1 MRRVP
6 PEEAPSWPALLAPSW
21 PAQARLSASS
31 LASWPSPRDLSWCAP
46 SNYPGQAVAQATPQ
60 ARAVS
65 SSEAA
70 PSLAPSCHPS
80 TSHPALLASLPPP
93 LSSHLPLAMDSL
105 HHTKASYRSYSPGLL
120 PTPSLLPSP
129 HHQAEVRRGEPRI
142 LPRDGA
148 VAARRRRGKMC
159 EKFWI
164 SGVCSYGERCQFL
177 HAEDTVEE
185 RRGSRGEERRSSRVE
200 ERRSEQ
206 QQQQLATRSTL
217 NPEAEDWTLRFG
229 RTPRQMAAAFVPQLS
244 RVDSGRSDSREAQRP
259 PA

>member
-1 MRRVP
+1 MHDCCT
-6 PEEAPSWPALLAPSW
+6 LIY
-21 PAQARLSASS
+21 
-31 LASWPSPRDLSWCAP
+31 
-46 SNYPGQAVAQATPQ
+46 NIF
-60 ARAVS
+60 
-65 SSEAA
+65 
-70 PSLAPSCHPS
+70 
-80 TSHPALLASLPPP
+80 ASLPPP

-185 RRGSRGEERRSSRVE
+185 RRGSRGEERRS
-200 ERRSEQ
+200 EQ